1 MNNTMIVRCPHCSER
16 MSVPADYDGLESKCP
31 KCRKGFVF
39 SAEQAPPGPAPR
51 ARATQPPA
59 IPQPVATPH
68 PTSKSQNMR
77 VAGWICFGVGM
88 VLLVLCPI
96 IPFYSPFFLVSFA
109 LAIILLIRDEERGGL
124 ALLLTTVLA
133 PAAVG
138 GVIFLLGVGALLA
151 TFSGFVKETESKQ
164 QALAAQQQA
173 VLNQIVGQ
181 QQTLAL
187 PSVPKATPLR
197 PMFFRPPS
205 ASAQQP
211 PVARPLPEKEITY
224 DGLLAL
230 LNRFG
235 VEFKASTTTAQKQD
249 VRARAQ
255 QAAGDFVDNVQVTLA
270 GTVGDIRYGADGVA
284 TLTVGSF
291 SSPEYD
297 KQGQKT
303 LLFSRATGR
312 LKVPMSR
319 EAALAVKSGQKV
331 WVTGRP
337 QVSPTTT
344 MTAGVG
350 EIVNPSLLFIRF
362 RDDFNMLLTLRI
374 EDYTVSFEEKHSHAR
389 TPAKKNDYLIVVP
402 PKNTP

>member
-255 QAAGDFVDNVQVTLA
+255 RAAGDFVDNARVTLA
-270 GTVGDIRYGADGVA
+270 GTVTDIQFVTDGTA
-284 TLTVGSF
+284 ALSVGSF

-297 KQGQKT
+297 RQGQKT
-303 LLFSRATGR
+303 LLFTPTTEK
-312 LKVPMSR
+312 LNVPMTR
-319 EAALAVKSGQKV
+319 AEALAVKSGQKV
-331 WVTGRP
+331 WITGRL
-337 QVSPTTT
+337 QVSPATM
-344 MTAGVG
+344 MTAGLG
-350 EIVNPSLLFIRF
+350 GIASPSLLFIQF
-362 RDDFNMLLTLRI
+362 RDDVNMMLTLRVM
-374 EDYTVSFEEKHSHAR
+374 DYTVSFEEKRSQASI
-389 TPAKKNDYLIVVP
+389 PGKKKDYLIVVP
-402 PKNTP
+402 PKASP